1 MNELHF
7 AFQVRQHLNRGTLA
21 MDCTTLDRLA
31 AARQQALARQK
42 VAVSSSVLAGIGSH
56 FQIQF
61 DHLHPRQLLLLAALA
76 VALAFGSLA
85 YWQAQDQVSELEE
98 VDSALLSDDLPI
110 SAYLDNGFDA
120 WLNKR
125 SSEE

>member
-7 AFQVRQHLNRGTLA
+7 TFQIRQHLNRGTQTIER
-21 MDCTTLDRLA
+21 TTLDRLA
-31 AARQQALARQK
+31 AARQQALTRQK
-42 VAVSSSVLAGIGSH
+42 VAISSSVLAGIGAH
-56 FQIQF
+56 VQLQF
-61 DHLHPRQLLLLAALA
+61 DHLHPRQLLLIVALA
-76 VALAFGSLA
+76 VAAAVGSMT
-85 YWQAQDQVSELEE
+85 YWQAQDQVSELED

-110 SAYLDNGFDA
+110 SAYLDNGFDT